1 MSSILQRQLTLE
13 KLIKAP
19 VHTCA
24 ALFPTLS
31 PILLNEPDTNKTTT
45 QSQSAVDSLE
55 RLCADPMA
63 MAAAHTLLVASTD
76 YNMPATDSIKN
87 HSNDKNSN
95 SSINVLNQQNKCS
108 VSNNVDQVIPACV
121 TLNSYPSVHVLP
133 ILVDMHS
140 SHDDSLKLA
149 ASPVQSF
156 SEDIADIEHMYAC
169 NRDRTTKQI
178 VDEKL
183 RSSSDLS
190 GSSGHEANTHQL
202 LTSHT
207 RSYFEHDFEQQ
218 VTPVVL
224 IPQDNH
230 PQQQQKY
237 SQTQETQANN
247 EVINGKE
254 IDITNKEHQTVN
266 SKHKGGRD
274 SSFNITAFSNNS
286 GANPNRGICGI
297 PGETNVV
304 EADTRRNISVL
315 DVLLN
320 DEQSKNMFKHLSP
333 PKMGLA
339 QASTHVLAVQKNIG
353 SNAVDVGQENF
364 LPPNDCRIPVGSST
378 LLYEKESQLLT
389 KLFATDLVI
398 PKCYTPT
405 SAVSSLHVDAEDIGG
420 PNKSSNRSQR
430 DNDMLD
436 NAKEKHDV
444 DLSMQSAR
452 STLPSTEATK
462 QLNVPPAALNLIT
475 EILLL
480 QQDYQHK
487 QQSELLTSAANNVN
501 IANALRKD
509 QQHMNKLSTA
519 SPLSAPLALP
529 FPFQLP
535 LPLPLSLPLPLPL
548 PLSMPPIPILDNA
561 KNNNSSNSISKQYNF
576 EEPAFLTGD
585 STDEF
590 KDQIYLKSK
599 HEPAT
604 HHEHQQKSTASSQ
617 QQQEASNHFLTTQFL
632 YSRLL
637 PALADNLRERDLH
650 MIECAPSI
658 SMLHTLASS
667 TLPSENVNNNNRNNL
682 PNDNSQN
689 IDTNSAFNT
698 VTLSPKQSNTQYT
711 SIPNLPTDISRTD
724 RFSSFMTNKN
734 ATSTNLSGTELLSAQ
749 EAALTQAQIQLDKYL
764 GLSNQFIE
772 LTQNNLTI
780 SDKVTAHIVPRVW
793 ENMQQSKQLIHSTQT
808 QLSLLR
814 RQCASAKFYYERTMR
829 RLYSSDS
836 KYLSQLQ
843 ARKKSS
849 AYSSSWCPNS
859 ILTRAAVIAAMAVAS
874 ELQPLPTNTF
884 VKTESSISDKSE
896 ITDKECERAL
906 DKKQTLLE
914 IETVI
919 ERYIKTVCKNSE
931 HADAVANEISGSDF
945 EPRSNDNYD
954 NTRTPAYSSP
964 GIANNNDGEYE
975 FECNANVK
983 RGNKTSSPFTVGSN
997 ANWRLFEASSPIC
1010 FWHPDNRG
1018 LSVNESVLSASEII
1032 LECAALSVQAHM
1044 QDSSIVV
1051 AGERTSTT
1059 SHECEPGG
1067 ITENSEHTTMDGE
1080 TFQGL
1085 LLRRVVNTRS
1095 GSYNGD
1101 HDTEVIKNA
1110 NNEKK
1115 EIQQSLSSAPMAVNA
1130 TNSPNIL
1137 TPTSTPTTT
1146 PTPPNISAA
1155 IVGKN
1160 YRKSNYA
1167 HHLEPSISPAS
1178 TTTNLVHKKALFYEQ
1193 SNSQTP
1199 RQRYRSN
1206 NSGDIANNNT
1216 NDINMENKIEPSKKL
1231 ETLQVIQATSESSV
1245 SPSVAVNIGHNK
1257 KNLEHQQQYTL
1268 LQPQQQQA
1276 AFNGCSSSSTGGRG
1290 SGCLYGLNG
1299 PSSNT
1304 NSETTTAAVAA
1315 LQERALTN
1323 IFKARF
1329 NALKAAAVMNAT
1341 VGISAAAAAASV
1353 IDGPYDLSISRKA
1366 KQTNLDSKIST
1377 ANPQGNECK
1386 DNSNEKKKPHIKKPL
1401 NAFMLYMKE
1410 MRAKVVAECTLKE
1423 SAAINQILG
1432 RRWHELSREEQSK
1445 YYEKARQERQL
1456 HMELYP
1462 GWSARDN
1469 YGYVSKKKKRKKDR
1483 SPADSGGN
1491 NMKKCRARFGLDQQ
1505 NQWCKPCS
1513 PNLSTMSNPAKGVGV
1528 SGVSIGNLGLTTGIL
1543 TPVVSSIGSTIIMP
1557 NSSSSSSSSTSSS
1570 NHLQMLNSA
1579 VTSCGNGSSS
1589 GNSNLIA
1596 SPSGG
1601 GVNASGGIIAASGH
1615 GSINAAAAQLLNQA
1629 AVAAAAAAAG
1639 QVNNNQASQTNNNNT
1654 NPANMLQPSS
1664 AINNIMS
1671 AATTATSTNGS
1682 SGAGNSGQQQLSP
1695 QAPPT
1700 YVNL

>member
-1 MSSILQRQLTLE
+1 MCR
-13 KLIKAP
+13 
-19 VHTCA
+19 C
-24 ALFPTLS
+24 FPTPSTLL

-45 QSQSAVDSLE
+45 QSQSSVDSLE
-55 RLCADPMA
+55 RSCADPMA
-63 MAAAHTLLVASTD
+63 MAAHTLLVASTD
-76 YNMPATDSIKN
+76 YVMPTTDSIKN
-87 HSNDKNSN
+87 NNNDEVRNSN
-95 SSINVLNQQNKCS
+95 INVLNQQNKCS
-108 VSNNVDQVIPACV
+108 VSNNIDQVIPASE

-149 ASPVQSF
+149 ASPVQSKSF
-156 SEDIADIEHMYAC
+156 SEDITDIDHIYAC
-169 NRDRTTKQI
+169 DRDCITKQL

-183 RSSSDLS
+183 CSSTDLS
-190 GSSGHEANTHQL
+190 GSPGHETNTHKL
-202 LTSHT
+202 LTNHT
-207 RSYFEHDFEQQ
+207 RSYFEHDFKQQ
-218 VTPVVL
+218 VAPVVL
-224 IPQDNH
+224 IPQDHH
-230 PQQQQKY
+230 PQHQQKY
-237 SQTQETQANN
+237 SQTQVTQANN

-254 IDITNKEHQTVN
+254 IDITNREHQAVN
-266 SKHKGGRD
+266 SNNASANGGLCGT
-274 SSFNITAFSNNS
+274 SS
-286 GANPNRGICGI
+286 
-297 PGETNVV
+297 ETNVV
-304 EADTRRNISVL
+304 EADTRRNIPVL

-339 QASTHVLAVQKNIG
+339 QESTHVVAVQKNIG
-353 SNAVDVGQENF
+353 PNAVPVGQDNF
-364 LPPNDCRIPVGSST
+364 PPPNDCIIPVGSST
-378 LLYEKESQLLT
+378 FLYEKESQLLT

-405 SAVSSLHVDAEDIGG
+405 SAVNCFHVDAEDIGG
-420 PNKSSNRSQR
+420 PNKSGNRSQHS
-430 DNDMLD
+430 NDMLD

-462 QLNVPPAALNLIT
+462 QLNVPPAALNLLT

-487 QQSELLTSAANNVN
+487 QQSELLGSAPNNAN
-501 IANALRKD
+501 IATALQKD
-509 QQHMNKLSTA
+509 QLHMNKLSTA

-535 LPLPLSLPLPLPL
+535 LPLSLSLPLPLPL
-548 PLSMPPIPILDNA
+548 PLSMPPMPILDNT
-561 KNNNSSNSISKQYNF
+561 KNINSSNSISKQYNF

-585 STDEF
+585 STDEC

-604 HHEHQQKSTASSQ
+604 HREHQQKSTASSQ
-617 QQQEASNHFLTTQFL
+617 QQASNHFLTTQFL

-650 MIECAPSI
+650 MIDCAPSI
-658 SMLHTLASS
+658 SMLNTLASS
-667 TLPSENVNNNNRNNL
+667 TEPSENDSNNNRNNL
-682 PNDNSQN
+682 PNDNSEN
-689 IDTNSAFNT
+689 VDTKSAFDT
-698 VTLSPKQSNTQYT
+698 VTLSPKQINTQYT
-711 SIPNLPTDISRTD
+711 STPNLPTDISRTD
-724 RFSSFMTNKN
+724 RFSSILTNKN

-780 SDKVTAHIVPRVW
+780 SEKLTAHIVPHVW

-829 RLYSSDS
+829 RLYSSDY

-843 ARKKSS
+843 ERKKPS
-849 AYSSSWCPNS
+849 AYSSSWCPNN
-859 ILTRAAVIAAMAVAS
+859 IVTRAAVIAAMAAAS

-884 VKTESSISDKSE
+884 VKTECSISGKSE

-906 DKKQTLLE
+906 DKSQTLLE

-919 ERYIKTVCKNSE
+919 ERYVKAVCKNSE
-931 HADAVANEISGSDF
+931 DADAVANEISGSDF
-945 EPRSNDNYD
+945 EPRSDDNYA
-954 NTRTPAYSSP
+954 NTRTAVYSSS
-964 GIANNNDGEYE
+964 GIANNYDGECE

-983 RGNKTSSPFTVGSN
+983 RGNKTSPPFTVGSN
-997 ANWRLFEASSPIC
+997 KNWRLLEASSPIC

-1018 LSVNESVLSASEII
+1018 LSVNEGVISASEII

-1051 AGERTSTT
+1051 NEMVGERTSTT
-1059 SHECEPGG
+1059 SHECERGA
-1067 ITENSEHTTMDGE
+1067 ITENSEHTTTDGE

-1085 LLRRVVNTRS
+1085 LLRRVLNQRS

-1101 HDTEVIKNA
+1101 HDTEVIKNT

-1115 EIQQSLSSAPMAVNA
+1115 EIQQSPSGSPMAVNA
-1130 TNSPNIL
+1130 TNSPNML

-1155 IVGKN
+1155 VVGKN
-1160 YRKSNYA
+1160 HRKSNYA
-1167 HHLEPSISPAS
+1167 HHLEPSISPA
-1178 TTTNLVHKKALFYEQ
+1178 TTNLTHKKALFYEQ
-1193 SNSQTP
+1193 SNSQTL
-1199 RQRYRSN
+1199 RQCYSSN
-1206 NSGDIANNNT
+1206 NGGDIANNNT
-1216 NDINMENKIEPSKKL
+1216 NDINMDNKIESSKKL
-1231 ETLQVIQATSESSV
+1231 EALQVIQATSESPA

-1257 KNLEHQQQYTL
+1257 KNHQHQQQYTL
-1268 LQPQQQQA
+1268 HQPQQQQA
-1276 AFNGCSSSSTGGRG
+1276 AFSGCSSSSTGGSG
-1290 SGCLYGLNG
+1290 SGCLYGLNA
-1299 PSSNT
+1299 PSSST
-1304 NSETTTAAVAA
+1304 NSGKTTAAVAA
-1315 LQERALTN
+1315 LQERAFAN

-1329 NALKAAAVMNAT
+1329 NALTAAAVMNAT

-1353 IDGPYDLSISRKA
+1353 IDGPYDLSIGRKA
-1366 KQTNLDSKIST
+1366 NQANLDSKIST

-1432 RRWHELSREEQSK
+1432 RRWHALGRDEQAK
-1445 YYEKARQERQL
+1445 YYELARRERQL
-1456 HMELYP
+1456 HMQMYP
-1462 GWSARDN
+1462 DWSSRTN
-1469 YGYVSKKKKRKKDR
+1469 TSRGKKRKRKQDTND
-1483 SPADSGGN
+1483 AGGGGN

-1513 PNLSTMSNPAKGVGV
+1513 PNLSTMSNPAIGVGV
-1528 SGVSIGNLGLTTGIL
+1528 SGVSVGNLGLTTGIL

-1557 NSSSSSSSSTSSS
+1557 NSSSSSSSSSSTSSS

-1601 GVNASGGIIAASGH
+1601 GVSANGGIIAASGH
-1615 GSINAAAAQLLNQA
+1615 GSLNAAAAQLLNQA

-1654 NPANMLQPSS
+1654 NAANMLQPTS

-1671 AATTATSTNGS
+1671 AATTAASTNGS